1 MKKMSPLLCLA
12 TDFIDDKID
21 ADTFVD
27 AYMEMWRSNA
37 SDFGGGEQWDRA
49 DIAGSLYIIADRYCP
64 LEFREDI
71 EPWELDE
78 HELKQAV
85 SIFLNSKNSDEAY
98 ETWENIRNGK

>member
-37 SDFGGGEQWDRA
+37 SDF
-49 DIAGSLYIIADRYCP
+49 P